1 MTGSAGGRTARA
13 PPGMEGNVKHVT
25 LALLLLTA
33 IGAMAQDAAPG
44 ERAGI
49 LVPQAVGVAN
59 LGDDPAGARTIALL
73 DAQRLAI
80 ESALG
85 VMVKSETEVD
95 KYELVADRI
104 TTATPEGFV
113 YDLEVVSEGA
123 VPDQKVYEVVIRC
136 RVGTGALITR
146 IAEDFPDVYEYLE
159 RPRLVILL
167 DEKDRDGHPG
177 QAVTTALAE
186 AFTARGLDVVERAQ
200 LEALGE
206 RDKLQQAAQGNGEA
220 IAWLAAQLQAEVMI
234 YGAAKEGATGWDV
247 QARVVHAW
255 DARIIAAGLA
265 QGATAQACA
274 RGLLPGPAV
283 ADDLVVKMLGRWLAD
298 PTLLTITLARATYPQ
313 VSGLVKTLQP
323 MTRPR
328 TIDLAKQRECSRIP
342 TFGQATMRSYNP
354 RASLLEIRTPLRR
367 MAAIEA
373 LGAMMDPLGYE
384 ITGVN
389 GLRVDLAPK
398 PE

>member
-1 MTGSAGGRTARA
+1 MKTTRW
-13 PPGMEGNVKHVT
+13 
-25 LALLLLTA
+25 LLLMLVA
-33 IGAMAQDAAPG
+33 GVVRGQDPAP
-44 ERAGI
+44 ELAGI

-59 LGDDPAGARTIALL
+59 LGADPAAARTIALL
-73 DAQRLAI
+73 DAQRQAI

-113 YDLEVVSEGA
+113 FGVEVVNEGA
-123 VPDQKVYEVVIRC
+123 VPADQLYQVTIRC
-136 RVGTGALITR
+136 RVGTGALVTKL
-146 IAEDFPDVYEYLE
+146 AESFPDVYELLE

-167 DEKDRDGHPG
+167 DEKDAAGQPG

-186 AFTARGLDVVERAQ
+186 AFTARGMDVVEKAQ
-200 LEALGE
+200 LDALGE

-234 YGAAKEGATGWDV
+234 YGAAKETAQGWDAQV
-247 QARVVHAW
+247 RVVHAW

-265 QGATAQACA
+265 SGANATACA
-274 RGLLPGPAV
+274 RGLLPGPSV
-283 ADDLVVKMLGRWLAD
+283 DDDLIVTMLSRWLAD
-298 PTLLTITLARATYPQ
+298 PTLLTVTLARATYPQ
-313 VSGLVKTLQP
+313 VSKLVKDLQVQS
-323 MTRPR
+323 RPR
-328 TIDLAKQRECSRIP
+328 TVDLAQPAECSRIP
-342 TFGQATMRSYNP
+342 AFGQATMRSFNP

-373 LGAMMDPLGYE
+373 LGAAMDPLGYE

-398 PE
+398 PQ